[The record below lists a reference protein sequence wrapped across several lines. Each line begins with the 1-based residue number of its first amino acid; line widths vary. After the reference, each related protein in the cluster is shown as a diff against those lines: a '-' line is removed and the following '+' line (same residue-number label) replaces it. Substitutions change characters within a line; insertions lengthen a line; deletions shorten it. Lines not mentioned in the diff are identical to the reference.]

1 MFETEKEQEGKKN
14 VKYQA
19 SCIYSPIHDAWI
31 FKHYSREL
39 DIKVGTFSKMDLSFM
54 IFNTKSS
61 KRMV

>member
-1 MFETEKEQEGKKN
+1 MSN
-14 VKYQA
+14 QA

-39 DIKVGTFSKMDLSFM
+39 DIKVGTFSKMDLSFK
-54 IFNTKSS
+54 IINTKYG